1 MLLKSIKNS
10 PLLSLVFFLV
20 LPGPVVMA
28 EQENIVPA
36 NVEKKTDWA
45 FYMDND
51 LFITP
56 SIDRDYTAGLSIVF
70 SGDSAAK
77 HPLSMDAI
85 VGGFDSL
92 SGINAG
98 EDLRFHSYEFGI
110 TGFTPNNIFTSFPV
124 QDDRPYASLVYVAN
138 SRQYVRTDNKSSLI
152 STFSLGVLGL
162 DIAGNLQNSVHKVI
176 NLDEAKGWHNQISN
190 GGELTFLYSVS
201 GQRVRWSN
209 YTDDK
214 SYEIKTAVKGSIG
227 YLTDL
232 TLSLSGRWGR
242 IRSPWWTF
250 NPQTSEYTEKSAPAL
265 ATLKSLQKNEL
276 YFWSGVSVHLRAYN
290 VFLQGQ
296 TKDSVVTFDS
306 DELNHAILDMWLG
319 VTAEILHG
327 IRISYS
333 VRGQTSEIKQG
344 AGNRHHFWGGIIL
357 SVEI

>member
-1 MLLKSIKNS
+1 VLLKLIKNNL
-10 PLLSLVFFLV
+10 LLSFVLFLV
-20 LPGPVVMA
+20 LPGPMVMA
-28 EQENIVPA
+28 EELSIAPEDVD
-36 NVEKKTDWA
+36 KKTDWA
-45 FYMDND
+45 FYLDND

-70 SGDSAAK
+70 SGESAAK
-77 HPLSMDAI
+77 HPLSMD
-85 VGGFDSL
+85 VVLGGFDSL
-92 SGINAG
+92 SGINEG
-98 EDLRFHSYEFGI
+98 EDLRFNSYEFGI
-110 TGFTPNNIFTSFPV
+110 AGFTPNNIFTSLPV

-138 SRQYVRTDNKSSLI
+138 SRQYVRKSNKSSLI

-176 NLDEAKGWHNQISN
+176 NLDEAEGWHNQISN

-209 YTDDK
+209 YTDDN
-214 SYEIKTAVKGSIG
+214 SYEIKTAVKGGIG

-265 ATLKSLQKNEL
+265 ATLKSAQGNEL
-276 YFWSGVSVHLRAYN
+276 YFWSGMSVHLRAYN

-296 TKDSVVTFDS
+296 TKDSVVTYDS

-319 VTAEILHG
+319 ITAEIFNG

-333 VRGQTSEIKQG
+333 VRGQTAEVKYG
-344 AGNRHHFWGGIIL
+344 AGNRHQFWGGFIL
-357 SVEI
+357 SAQI